1 MGGGASKSSSD
12 VYTRGEVATAIDRQL
27 STQKRLQLE
36 SPQLAVLHGTNW
48 VFNPEPPLDP
58 TLVARLQQHFPPE
71 LPYTAAIRKVV
82 DAFIDVHVGWD
93 KVGRGGQ
100 AQRNE
105 RWGLQQQ
112 AVEDALEQLNAL
124 LEGWK
129 VRLVAEAGA
138 AQTSL
143 VDQKIKVKTV
153 NGRVRSQQA
162 TTHTVTKETRIYLVF
177 NEGEEAEALE
187 SEAPVVAT
195 AVAQDAP
202 PAAGPGA
209 KIKELKELL
218 DAGAITQ
225 EEFDASKTKLLE
237 QMTG

>member
-1 MGGGASKSSSD
+1 MGGGGSKSYSD
-12 VYTRGEVATAIDRQL
+12 VYTRAEVATAINRQL

-58 TLVARLQQHFPPE
+58 TLVAKLGQHFPPE

-100 AQRNE
+100 AQRDE
-105 RWGLQQQ
+105 RWRLQQQ

-124 LEGWK
+124 LEDRK
-129 VRLVAEAGA
+129 VHLVAEAGT
-138 AQTSL
+138 AQRSL
-143 VDQKIKVKTV
+143 VDHKIKVKTV
-153 NGRVRSQQA
+153 NGKVRSQQQ
-162 TTHTVTKETRIYLVF
+162 TKHSVTKETSIYLVF
-177 NEGEEAEALE
+177 NEGEEAET
-187 SEAPVVAT
+187 PVAAT
-195 AVAQDAP
+195 AVP
-202 PAAGPGA
+202 PPGPGV

-218 DAGAITQ
+218 DVGAITQ
-225 EEFDASKTKLLE
+225 EDFDTGKAKLLE